1 MSLDMTN
8 EIDVELHNSILEM
21 TEHGMN
27 EVFYATKIAEALE
40 MKDEIVAFV
49 EEKNKELEERM
60 KSDSAID
67 VLTSMIAEIN
77 EELNKNVQS

>member
-8 EIDVELHNSILEM
+8 KIDVELHNLILEM
-21 TEHGMN
+21 AEHGMN
-27 EVFYATKIAEALE
+27 KVFYATKIAETLG

-60 KSDSAID
+60 KNDDVMD
-67 VLTSMIAEIN
+67 VLTSMIMEIN
-77 EELNKNVQS
+77 EGIE